1 MDQEVLEAAIAK
13 QFGGKAKAIELNA
26 EAARLGRAYCKEE
39 LTKSD
44 AYAVEAR
51 DVEDGGFFIEG
62 NEAVAL
68 GSIFGGVQMLSWY
81 PITPHL
87 ALRKESLHGYH
98 NSEHTK
104 VRPPTQYF
112 KQKTN

>member
-1 MDQEVLEAAIAK
+1 MIANVVYVGVLAELLGMDQDVLEAAIAK

-26 EAARLGRAYCKEE
+26 EAARPGRAYCLEE

-62 NEAVAL
+62 
-68 GSIFGGVQMLSWY
+68 
-81 PITPHL
+81 
-87 ALRKESLHGYH
+87 
-98 NSEHTK
+98 
-104 VRPPTQYF
+104 
-112 KQKTN
+112 